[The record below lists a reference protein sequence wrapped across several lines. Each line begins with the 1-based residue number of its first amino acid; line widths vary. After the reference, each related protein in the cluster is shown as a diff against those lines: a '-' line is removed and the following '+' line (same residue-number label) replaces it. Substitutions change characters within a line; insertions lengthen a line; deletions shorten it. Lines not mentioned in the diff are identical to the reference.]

1 MKIAIGKIFTRE
13 EIEGVERTINMELSE
28 KNKALLMEGDT
39 SELLD
44 YKGIKAKLH
53 LRRNEEGDVMVHINN
68 KKDTLEIPHKIEGHE
83 LSALQKKQLLKGET
97 ALLKTAKGN
106 LYLKIDNELNR
117 VIIKGERT
125 MNIPKEI
132 QGYKL
137 SDGDKQLLANGQPM
151 PPKVFKSD
159 HGYILASF
167 SMTSDRKGVIF
178 TNSIAISNKEAN
190 EMIEKYNQPTPI
202 KELIS
207 ENSPNMA
214 IDKDL
219 EREITQPDNEMVIKS
234 DDSAKENK
242 VDLVVKRNLDE
253 EFLDAFSKR
262 DWEKLNRMASEDSYQ
277 PSKSALESADKLH
290 NLTDHDKAA
299 LKTIFPEKAK
309 EPELNILKNEGKTN
323 VVLKNEKEQGKTQN
337 TQRVGNIV
345 EQAFRDM

>member
-1 MKIAIGKIFTRE
+1 
-13 EIEGVERTINMELSE
+13 
-28 KNKALLMEGDT
+28 
-39 SELLD
+39 
-44 YKGIKAKLH
+44 
-53 LRRNEEGDVMVHINN
+53 
-68 KKDTLEIPHKIEGHE
+68 
-83 LSALQKKQLLKGET
+83 
-97 ALLKTAKGN
+97 
-106 LYLKIDNELNR
+106 
-117 VIIKGERT
+117 
-125 MNIPKEI
+125 
-132 QGYKL
+132 
-137 SDGDKQLLANGQPM
+137 
-151 PPKVFKSD
+151 
-159 HGYILASF
+159 
-167 SMTSDRKGVIF
+167 MTSDRKGVIF